1 MDKIQLTDEG
11 DATLYN
17 PGMRPRT
24 KWIIAGTVTGVVL
37 VAIVLSKRI

>member
-24 KWIIAGTVTGVVL
+24 KWIIGGTVIGVTLIAV
-37 VAIVLSKRI
+37 VISKH